1 MKNVLKESFTHPN
14 GGNMPHNSM
23 LKENRLF
30 KPTDEFRRQANI
42 SGLETYQALWE
53 FADKDYLTYWSD
65 LARELITWKKPFM
78 HIFDDSEAP
87 FYKWFSD
94 GTLNVS
100 YNCLDRHLPDKA
112 DKTALIFESDFGQVQ
127 LYTYAKLHNRVCRF
141 ANALRELGIKKGDR
155 VIIYLPMLVEAVIA
169 MQACAR
175 IGAVH
180 SVVFGGFSASALR
193 DRIEDAEAKLVIT
206 ANAGLR
212 GGKIIPLKETVDEA
226 LEMGCKIIEN
236 VIVFHRVNIDTPW
249 KKGRDLWWNEL
260 TANQPAFC
268 EPEWMNAEDPLF
280 ILYTSGS
287 TGKPKGI
294 VHSTGGYLLGALNSF
309 RNVFDNKPNDIFWCT
324 ADVGWITG
332 HSYVCYGP
340 LANGATQVIFEGV
353 PTYPDP
359 GRIWRMI
366 QRHKINVFYTSP
378 TLIRSLTRLGDH
390 IPNKYDLSSLRLLG
404 SVGEPINPSAWMW
417 FYEVVGKSRCP
428 IVDTWWQTE
437 TGSIM
442 LAPIPGVTATKP
454 GSCTLPLP
462 GIMAEVLDENG
473 QKCAVEQGGALAIK
487 RPFPSMLRTIW
498 NDPERY
504 KSTYFPAEY
513 GGKYYI
519 AGDNAHRDKDGYFWI
534 LGRTDDVLNV
544 SGHRLGTME
553 IESALVAS
561 PKVAEAAVVG
571 KPDEIKG
578 EAIVAFVVLNDFRPE
593 GEEARQLAEEL
604 KTWVANEI
612 GKIARPE
619 DIRFADNL
627 PKTRSG
633 KIMRRLLRSI
643 AKNEMITQ
651 DISTLENPQIIGQ
664 LQQQWL

>member
-1 MKNVLKESFTHPN
+1 
-14 GGNMPHNSM
+14 MPHNSM

>member
-1 MKNVLKESFTHPN
+1 MQHLDSV
-14 GGNMPHNSM
+14 
-23 LKENRLF
+23 LKENRIF
-30 KPTDEFRRQANI
+30 KPSDDFRQAANI
-42 SGLETYQALWE
+42 GQLETYQDLWE
-53 FADKDYLTYWSD
+53 FADKDYLQYWAD
-65 LARELITWKKPFM
+65 LARELISWKKPFM
-78 HIFDDSEAP
+78 TIFDDSNAP
-87 FYKWFSD
+87 FYKWFPD
-94 GTLNVS
+94 GKLNAS
-100 YNCLDRHLPDKA
+100 YNCLDRHLPDKGN
-112 DKTALIFESDFGQVQ
+112 KTALIFESDFGQVNSF
-127 LYTYAKLHNRVCRF
+127 TYSQLHNRVCRF
-141 ANALRELGIKKGDR
+141 GNALRELGIGKGDR
-155 VIIYLPMLVEAVIA
+155 VVIYMPMLVEAVIA

-175 IGAVH
+175 IGAIH
-180 SVVFGGFSASALR
+180 SVVFGGFSAGALK

-206 ANAGLR
+206 ANGGLR

-226 LEMGCKIIEN
+226 LEMGCPTIQN
-236 VIVFHRVNIDTPW
+236 VVVYYRLNIDTPW
-249 KKGRDLWWNEL
+249 KNGRDLWWHEL
-260 TANQPAFC
+260 SKHQPDFC
-268 EPEWMNAEDPLF
+268 EPEWMNSEDPLF

-294 VHSTGGYLLGALNSF
+294 VHSTAGYLLGALNTF
-309 RNVFDNKPNDIFWCT
+309 RNVFDNKPDDIYWCT

-340 LANGATQVIFEGV
+340 LANGATQVIYEGV
-353 PTYPDP
+353 PSYPDP
-359 GRIWRMI
+359 GRIWRTI
-366 QRHKINVFYTSP
+366 QRHKISVFYTSP
-378 TLIRSLTRLGDH
+378 TLIRSLTRVGDW
-390 IPNKYDLSSLRLLG
+390 IPHKYDLSSLRLLG

-417 FYEVVGKSRCP
+417 LYDVIGKARCP

-442 LAPIPGVTATKP
+442 LSPLPGINSMKP

-462 GIMAEVLDENG
+462 GIMADVVDEQG
-473 QKCAVEQGGALAIK
+473 QKIRDQSGGILVIK

-498 NDPERY
+498 NDDQRY
-504 KSTYFPAEY
+504 QSTYFPTEL
-513 GGKYYI
+513 GGKYYV
-519 AGDNAHRDKDGYFWI
+519 AGDSAHRDEDGYFWI

-553 IESALVAS
+553 IESALVAN
-561 PKVAEAAVVG
+561 PQVAEAAVVG

-578 EAIVAFVVLNDFRPE
+578 EAVVAFVVLNTPLPE
-593 GEEARQLAEEL
+593 GEEAKALADEL
-604 KTWVANEI
+604 KQWVSKEI

-619 DIRFADNL
+619 DIRFAENL

-664 LQQQWL
+664 LQRQVL

>member
-1 MKNVLKESFTHPN
+1 MQHNVV
-14 GGNMPHNSM
+14 
-23 LKENRLF
+23 LKENRIF
-30 KPTDEFRRQANI
+30 KPSDDFRRQANI
-42 SGLETYQALWE
+42 SGLESYQELWD
-53 FADKDYLTYWSD
+53 FADKDYLSYWSD

-78 HIFDDSEAP
+78 QIFDDSNAP
-87 FYKWFSD
+87 FYKWFAD

-112 DKTALIFESDFGQVQ
+112 DKRAIVFESDFGQVQ
-127 LYTYAKLHNRVCRF
+127 IFTYAQLHNRVCRF
-141 ANALRELGIKKGDR
+141 ANALRELGVKKGDR
-155 VIIYLPMLVEAVIA
+155 VIIYLPMIVEAVIA

-226 LEMGCKIIEN
+226 LELGGKSVEN
-236 VIVFHRVNIDTPW
+236 VIVYHRVNIDTPW

-260 TANQPAFC
+260 TAHQPAFC

-309 RNVFDNKPNDIFWCT
+309 RTVFDNKLDDVFFCT

-340 LANGATQVIFEGV
+340 LANGATQVIYEGV
-353 PTYPDP
+353 PSYPDP
-359 GRIWRMI
+359 GRIWRII

-417 FYEVVGKSRCP
+417 FYDVVGKGRCP

-442 LAPIPGVTATKP
+442 LAPVPGVIATKP

-462 GIMAEVLDENG
+462 GIMADVLDENG
-473 QKCAVEQGGALAIK
+473 NKCEVDQGGVLVIK

-498 NDPERY
+498 RDPDRF
-504 KSTYFPAEY
+504 KATYFPEEY
-513 GGKYYI
+513 GGKYYV
-519 AGDNAHRDKDGYFWI
+519 AGDSAHRDQDGYFWI

-553 IESALVAS
+553 IESALVSS

-578 EAIVAFVVLNDFRPE
+578 EAVVAFIVLNGMRPE
-593 GEEARQLAEEL
+593 GGEARELAEEL
-604 KTWVANEI
+604 KQWVSNEI

-643 AKNEMITQ
+643 ARNELITQ

-664 LQQQWL
+664 LQQQCL

>member
-1 MKNVLKESFTHPN
+1 
-14 GGNMPHNSM
+14 MPHNSM

-175 IGAVH
+175 IGAIH

-212 GGKIIPLKETVDEA
+212 GGKIIPLKETVDKA
-226 LEMGCKIIEN
+226 LEMGCKTIEN

-604 KTWVANEI
+604 KAWVSNEI

>member
-1 MKNVLKESFTHPN
+1 ML
-14 GGNMPHNSM
+14 HNSM

-155 VIIYLPMLVEAVIA
+155 VIIYLPMLVESVIA

-226 LEMGCKIIEN
+226 LEMGCKTIEN

-604 KTWVANEI
+604 KAWVSNEI

>member
-1 MKNVLKESFTHPN
+1 
-14 GGNMPHNSM
+14 
-23 LKENRLF
+23 
-30 KPTDEFRRQANI
+30 
-42 SGLETYQALWE
+42 
-53 FADKDYLTYWSD
+53 
-65 LARELITWKKPFM
+65 
-78 HIFDDSEAP
+78 
-87 FYKWFSD
+87 
-94 GTLNVS
+94 
-100 YNCLDRHLPDKA
+100 
-112 DKTALIFESDFGQVQ
+112 
-127 LYTYAKLHNRVCRF
+127 
-141 ANALRELGIKKGDR
+141 
-155 VIIYLPMLVEAVIA
+155 
-169 MQACAR
+169 
-175 IGAVH
+175 
-180 SVVFGGFSASALR
+180 
-193 DRIEDAEAKLVIT
+193 
-206 ANAGLR
+206 
-212 GGKIIPLKETVDEA
+212 
-226 LEMGCKIIEN
+226 
-236 VIVFHRVNIDTPW
+236 
-249 KKGRDLWWNEL
+249 
-260 TANQPAFC
+260 
-268 EPEWMNAEDPLF
+268 MNAEDPLF

-504 KSTYFPAEY
+504 KSTYFLRNMAANTTSQAIMP
-513 GGKYYI
+513 I
-519 AGDNAHRDKDGYFWI
+519 AIK
-534 LGRTDDVLNV
+534 TDIFGFLDAQMMCLMSRGIDLAPWKLN
-544 SGHRLGTME
+544 
-553 IESALVAS
+553 
-561 PKVAEAAVVG
+561 
-571 KPDEIKG
+571 
-578 EAIVAFVVLNDFRPE
+578 
-593 GEEARQLAEEL
+593 
-604 KTWVANEI
+604 
-612 GKIARPE
+612 
-619 DIRFADNL
+619 
-627 PKTRSG
+627 
-633 KIMRRLLRSI
+633 LRSSPVQ
-643 AKNEMITQ
+643 KWLKRQWSVSQMR
-651 DISTLENPQIIGQ
+651 SKGKQ
-664 LQQQWL
+664 LLLS

>member
-1 MKNVLKESFTHPN
+1 MQHLDSVLR
-14 GGNMPHNSM
+14 
-23 LKENRLF
+23 ENRIF
-30 KPTDEFRRQANI
+30 KPSDDFRQAANI
-42 SGLETYQALWE
+42 GQLEGYQALWE
-53 FADKDYLTYWSD
+53 FADKDYLQYWAD
-65 LARELITWKKPFM
+65 LARELISWKKPFM
-78 HIFDDSEAP
+78 TIFDDSNAP
-87 FYKWFSD
+87 FYKWFPD
-94 GTLNVS
+94 GKLNAS
-100 YNCLDRHLPDKA
+100 YNCLDRHLPDKGN
-112 DKTALIFESDFGQVQ
+112 KTALIFESDFGQVNTFSYSQ
-127 LYTYAKLHNRVCRF
+127 LHNRVCRF
-141 ANALRELGIKKGDR
+141 GNALRELGIGKGDR
-155 VIIYLPMLVEAVIA
+155 VVIYMPMIVEAVIA

-175 IGAVH
+175 IGAIH
-180 SVVFGGFSASALR
+180 SVVFGGFSAGALR

-206 ANAGLR
+206 ANGGLR

-226 LEMGCKIIEN
+226 LEMGCPTIQN
-236 VIVFHRVNIDTPW
+236 VVVYYRLNIDTPW
-249 KKGRDLWWNEL
+249 QNGRDLWWHEL
-260 TANQPAFC
+260 SKHQPDFC
-268 EPEWMNAEDPLF
+268 EPEWMNSEDPLF

-294 VHSTGGYLLGALNSF
+294 VHSTAGYLLGALNTF
-309 RNVFDNKPNDIFWCT
+309 RNVFDNKPEDIYWCT

-340 LANGATQVIFEGV
+340 LANGATQVIYEGV
-353 PTYPDP
+353 PSYPDP
-359 GRIWRMI
+359 GRIWRTI
-366 QRHKINVFYTSP
+366 QRHKISVFYTSP
-378 TLIRSLTRLGDH
+378 TLIRSLTRVGER

-417 FYEVVGKSRCP
+417 LYDVIGKERCP

-442 LAPIPGVTATKP
+442 LSPLPGINSMKP

-462 GIMAEVLDENG
+462 GIMADVVDEQG
-473 QKCAVEQGGALAIK
+473 QKIRDQSGGMLVIK

-498 NDPERY
+498 NDDARY
-504 KSTYFPAEY
+504 QATYFPEEL
-513 GGKYYI
+513 GGKYYV
-519 AGDNAHRDKDGYFWI
+519 AGDSAHRDEDGYFWI

-553 IESALVAS
+553 IESALVAN
-561 PKVAEAAVVG
+561 PQVAEAAVVG

-578 EAIVAFVVLNDFRPE
+578 EAVVAFVVLNTPLPD
-593 GEEARQLAEEL
+593 GEEAKALADEL
-604 KTWVANEI
+604 KQWVSKEI

-619 DIRFADNL
+619 DIRFAENL

-664 LQQQWL
+664 LQRQVL

>member
-1 MKNVLKESFTHPN
+1 MQNTTPLI
-14 GGNMPHNSM
+14 
-23 LKENRLF
+23 F
-30 KPTDEFRRQANI
+30 KPNDEFRRQANV
-42 SGLETYQALWE
+42 SGLEDYQALWE
-53 FADKDYLTYWSD
+53 FADKDYLQYWSE

-78 HIFDDSEAP
+78 QIFDDSNPP

-100 YNCLDRHLPDKA
+100 YNCLDRHLPDKG
-112 DKTALIFESDFGQVQ
+112 DKLALIFESDFGQISQ
-127 LYTYAKLHNRVCRF
+127 FTYAQLHNRVCRF
-141 ANALRELGIKKGDR
+141 GNALRELGIKKGDR
-155 VIIYLPMLVEAVIA
+155 VIIYLPMIVEAVIA

-180 SVVFGGFSASALR
+180 SVVFGGFSAGALR
-193 DRIEDAEAKLVIT
+193 DRIEDAEAKLIIT

-226 LEMGCKIIEN
+226 LEMGCKSVEN
-236 VIVFHRVNIDTPW
+236 VIVYHRVNIDTPW

-260 TANQPAFC
+260 SKNQPAFC

-287 TGKPKGI
+287 TGKPKGV
-294 VHSTGGYLLGALNSF
+294 VHSTAGYLLGAMNSF
-309 RNVFDNKPNDIFWCT
+309 RVIFDHKLNDVYWCT

-332 HSYVCYGP
+332 HSYICYGP
-340 LANGATQVIFEGV
+340 LANGATQLIYEGV
-353 PTYPDP
+353 PSYPDV

-366 QRHKINVFYTSP
+366 QRHKVSVFYTSP
-378 TLIRSLTRLGDH
+378 TLIRSLTRLGESV
-390 IPNKYDLSSLRLLG
+390 PNKYDLSSLRLLG
-404 SVGEPINPSAWMW
+404 SVGEPINPSAWLW
-417 FYEVVGKSRCP
+417 YHNVVGKGKCP

-442 LAPIPGVTATKP
+442 LAPVPGVIATKP

-462 GIMAEVLDENG
+462 GIMAEVVNDQG
-473 QKCAVEQGGALAIK
+473 QKCDVEESGSLVIK

-498 NDPERY
+498 GDDERY
-504 KSTYFPAEY
+504 KETYFPSTF
-513 GGKYYI
+513 GGKYYV
-519 AGDNAHRDKDGYFWI
+519 AGDSALRDKDGYFWI

-544 SGHRLGTME
+544 SGHRLGTAE
-553 IESALVAS
+553 IESALVAHER
-561 PKVAEAAVVG
+561 VVEAAVVG

-578 EAIVAFVVLNDFRPE
+578 ESVVAFVVLNGFRPE
-593 GEEARQLAEEL
+593 GEEAKALAEEL
-604 KTWVANEI
+604 KIWVSNEI

-619 DIRFADNL
+619 DIRFAENL

-643 AKNEMITQ
+643 AKNELITQ

-664 LQQQWL
+664 LQQSVL

>member
-1 MKNVLKESFTHPN
+1 
-14 GGNMPHNSM
+14 MPHNSM

-212 GGKIIPLKETVDEA
+212 GGKIIPLKETADEA
-226 LEMGCKIIEN
+226 LEMGCKTIEN

-260 TANQPAFC
+260 TSNQPAFC

-604 KTWVANEI
+604 KAWVSNEI

>member
-1 MKNVLKESFTHPN
+1 MQNTTPLI
-14 GGNMPHNSM
+14 
-23 LKENRLF
+23 F
-30 KPTDEFRRQANI
+30 KPNDEFRRQANV
-42 SGLETYQALWE
+42 SGLEDYQALWE
-53 FADKDYLTYWSD
+53 FADKDYLQYWSE

-78 HIFDDSEAP
+78 QIFDDSNPP

-100 YNCLDRHLPDKA
+100 YNCLDRHLPDKG
-112 DKTALIFESDFGQVQ
+112 DKLALIFESDFGQISQ
-127 LYTYAKLHNRVCRF
+127 FTYAQLHNRVCRF
-141 ANALRELGIKKGDR
+141 GNALRELGIKKGDR
-155 VIIYLPMLVEAVIA
+155 VIIYLPMIVEAVIA

-180 SVVFGGFSASALR
+180 SVVFGGFSAGALR
-193 DRIEDAEAKLVIT
+193 DRIEDAEAKLIIT

-226 LEMGCKIIEN
+226 LDIGCKSVEN
-236 VIVFHRVNIDTPW
+236 VIVYHRVNIDTPW

-260 TANQPAFC
+260 SKNQPAFC

-287 TGKPKGI
+287 TGKPKGV
-294 VHSTGGYLLGALNSF
+294 VHSTAGYLLGAMNSF
-309 RNVFDNKPNDIFWCT
+309 RVIFDHKLNDVYWCT

-332 HSYVCYGP
+332 HSYICYGP
-340 LANGATQVIFEGV
+340 LANGATQLIYEGV
-353 PTYPDP
+353 PSYPDV

-366 QRHKINVFYTSP
+366 QRHKVSVFYTSP
-378 TLIRSLTRLGDH
+378 TLIRSLTRLGESVA
-390 IPNKYDLSSLRLLG
+390 NKYDLSSLRLLG
-404 SVGEPINPSAWMW
+404 SVGEPINPSAWLW
-417 FYEVVGKSRCP
+417 YHNVVGKGKCP

-442 LAPIPGVTATKP
+442 LAPVPGVIATKP

-462 GIMAEVLDENG
+462 GIMAEVVNDQG
-473 QKCAVEQGGALAIK
+473 QKCDVEESGSLVIK

-498 NDPERY
+498 GDDERY
-504 KSTYFPAEY
+504 KETYFPATF
-513 GGKYYI
+513 GGKYYV
-519 AGDNAHRDKDGYFWI
+519 AGDSALRDKDGYFWI

-544 SGHRLGTME
+544 SGHRLGTAE
-553 IESALVAS
+553 IESALVAHER
-561 PKVAEAAVVG
+561 VVEAAVVG

-578 EAIVAFVVLNDFRPE
+578 ESVVAFVVLNGFRPE
-593 GEEARQLAEEL
+593 GEEAKALAEEL
-604 KTWVANEI
+604 KIWVSNEI

-619 DIRFADNL
+619 DIRFAENL

-643 AKNEMITQ
+643 AKNELITQ

-664 LQQQWL
+664 LQQSVL

>member
-1 MKNVLKESFTHPN
+1 MQ
-14 GGNMPHNSM
+14 HNSM
-23 LKENRLF
+23 LKENRIF
-30 KPTDEFRRQANI
+30 RPTDEFRRQANI
-42 SGLETYQALWE
+42 SGLESYQELWE

-78 HIFDDSEAP
+78 NIFDDSEAP

-100 YNCLDRHLPDKA
+100 YNCLDRHLPDKSE
-112 DKTALIFESDFGQVQ
+112 KTAIIFESDFGQVQ

-155 VIIYLPMLVEAVIA
+155 VIIYLPMIVEAVIA

-206 ANAGLR
+206 ANGGLR
-212 GGKIIPLKETVDEA
+212 GGKIIPLKATVDEA
-226 LEMGCKIIEN
+226 LDMGCKTIEN
-236 VIVFHRVNIDTPW
+236 VVVFHRVNIDTPW
-249 KKGRDLWWNEL
+249 KKGRDLWWDEL

-309 RNVFDNKPNDIFWCT
+309 RNVFDNKPNDVFWCT

-340 LANGATQVIFEGV
+340 LANGATQLIFEGV
-353 PTYPDP
+353 PSYPDP

-366 QRHKINVFYTSP
+366 QRHKVNVFYTSP

-390 IPNKYDLSSLRLLG
+390 IPNKYDLSTLRLLG

-442 LAPIPGVTATKP
+442 LAPMPGIIATKP

-473 QKCAVEQGGALAIK
+473 QKCGVEEGGALAIK

-504 KSTYFPAEY
+504 KSTYFPPEY

-553 IESALVAS
+553 IESALVAN

-578 EAIVAFVVLNDFRPE
+578 EAVVAFVVLNDIRPE
-593 GEEARQLAEEL
+593 GDEARQLAEEL
-604 KTWVANEI
+604 KAWVSNEI

-643 AKNEMITQ
+643 AKNELITQ

>member
-1 MKNVLKESFTHPN
+1 
-14 GGNMPHNSM
+14 MPHNSM

-366 QRHKINVFYTSP
+366 QRHKITVFYTSP

>member
-1 MKNVLKESFTHPN
+1 MQNPTPL
-14 GGNMPHNSM
+14 
-23 LKENRLF
+23 LF
-30 KPTDEFRRQANI
+30 KPNDEFRRQANV
-42 SGLETYQALWE
+42 SGLEDYQALWD
-53 FADKDYLTYWSD
+53 FADKDYLSYWSD

-78 HIFDDSEAP
+78 QIFDDSNPP
-87 FYKWFSD
+87 FYKWFAD

-112 DKTALIFESDFGQVQ
+112 DKLALIFESDFGQISQ
-127 LYTYAKLHNRVCRF
+127 FTYAQLHNRVCRF
-141 ANALRELGIKKGDR
+141 GNALRELGIKKGDR
-155 VIIYLPMLVEAVIA
+155 VIIYLPMIAEAIVA

-180 SVVFGGFSASALR
+180 SVVFGGFSAGALR
-193 DRIEDAEAKLVIT
+193 DRIEDAQAKLVIT

-226 LEMGCKIIEN
+226 LEMGCESIEN
-236 VIVFHRVNIDTPW
+236 VIVYHRVNIDTPW

-260 TANQPAFC
+260 SKNQPAFC

-287 TGKPKGI
+287 TGKPKGV
-294 VHSTGGYLLGALNSF
+294 VHSSAGYLLGAMNSF
-309 RNVFDNKPNDIFWCT
+309 RVVFDHKPNDVYWCT

-332 HSYVCYGP
+332 HSYICYGP
-340 LANGATQVIFEGV
+340 LANGATQLIYEGV
-353 PTYPDP
+353 PSYPDV

-366 QRHKINVFYTSP
+366 QRHKVTVFYTSP
-378 TLIRSLTRLGDH
+378 TLIRSLTRVGEQV
-390 IPNKYDLSSLRLLG
+390 PNKYDLSSLRLLG
-404 SVGEPINPSAWMW
+404 SVGEPINPSAWLW
-417 FYEVVGKSRCP
+417 YHEVVGKGKCP

-442 LAPIPGVTATKP
+442 LAPVPGVIATKP

-462 GIMAEVLDENG
+462 GIMAEVVNEKG
-473 QKCAVEQGGALAIK
+473 EKCQPEESGALVIK
-487 RPFPSMLRTIW
+487 RPYPSMLRTVW
-498 NDPERY
+498 GDPERY
-504 KSTYFPAEY
+504 KKTYFPEEY
-513 GGKYYI
+513 GGKFYV
-519 AGDNAHRDKDGYFWI
+519 AGDSALRDKDGYFWI
-534 LGRTDDVLNV
+534 LGRLDDVLNV
-544 SGHRLGTME
+544 SGHRLGTAE
-553 IESALVAS
+553 IESSLVAHE
-561 PKVAEAAVVG
+561 KVVEAAVVG

-578 EAIVAFVVLNDFRPE
+578 ESVVAFVVVKGFRPE
-593 GEEARQLAEEL
+593 GDEAKALAEEL
-604 KTWVANEI
+604 KVWVSNQI

-619 DIRFADNL
+619 DIRFAENL

-643 AKNEMITQ
+643 AKNELITQ

-664 LQQQWL
+664 LQQQVV

>member
-1 MKNVLKESFTHPN
+1 
-14 GGNMPHNSM
+14 
-23 LKENRLF
+23 
-30 KPTDEFRRQANI
+30 
-42 SGLETYQALWE
+42 
-53 FADKDYLTYWSD
+53 
-65 LARELITWKKPFM
+65 
-78 HIFDDSEAP
+78 
-87 FYKWFSD
+87 
-94 GTLNVS
+94 
-100 YNCLDRHLPDKA
+100 
-112 DKTALIFESDFGQVQ
+112 
-127 LYTYAKLHNRVCRF
+127 
-141 ANALRELGIKKGDR
+141 
-155 VIIYLPMLVEAVIA
+155 
-169 MQACAR
+169 
-175 IGAVH
+175 
-180 SVVFGGFSASALR
+180 
-193 DRIEDAEAKLVIT
+193 
-206 ANAGLR
+206 
-212 GGKIIPLKETVDEA
+212 
-226 LEMGCKIIEN
+226 
-236 VIVFHRVNIDTPW
+236 
-249 KKGRDLWWNEL
+249 
-260 TANQPAFC
+260 
-268 EPEWMNAEDPLF
+268 MNAEDPLF

-578 EAIVAFVVLNDFRPE
+578 K
-593 GEEARQLAEEL
+593 QL
-604 KTWVANEI
+604 
-612 GKIARPE
+612 
-619 DIRFADNL
+619 
-627 PKTRSG
+627 
-633 KIMRRLLRSI
+633 LL
-643 AKNEMITQ
+643 
-651 DISTLENPQIIGQ
+651 L
-664 LQQQWL
+664 WC